1 MVRANYMGMNPKI
14 SVEKPEYIVRGCF
27 VEMTIGE
34 LEITLDEKDAKY
46 LHSELDETLYD
57 ETAQQLSNRLDEANA
72 TIDGLKEKIEELES
86 LIDVLEGHR

>member
-1 MVRANYMGMNPKI
+1 MLKANYMGFNPKI

-27 VEMTIGE
+27 VEMIIGE

-57 ETAQQLSNRLDEANA
+57 ETAQELANRLDDANA
-72 TIDGLKEKIEELES
+72 TIDGLKEKIKELNN
-86 LIDVLEGHR
+86 LIEVLEGRT